1 MLKKMSIKKIIV
13 STTAIILLLVIYL
26 IPSNRKDI
34 DLKNNSIEYNYN
46 NVESTIYLVD
56 SNDYVARTTIP
67 TCKCEGVDLAKDLL
81 EGLVVGGTKNNI
93 IPNGFRSIIP
103 PDVTI
108 KDINLQEN
116 ILTIN
121 FSKEL
126 LEVNDKDEDKMIE
139 SIIYTLT
146 SIDGIDKVIIK
157 VEGEV
162 LNKLPNS
169 KTNIPTVLDKSYGI
183 NKSYDLSN
191 LNDILSYTT
200 YYTSTYNVPDFIL
213 GTYYDS
219 SAKTTTRYAIT
230 FSEQAKYLMRIIN
243 GLGYSFSSTGYLSA
257 LPLLAI
263 TKSMFDIFSPQQTD
277 TENTPFES
285 TYLYRLIMSKM
296 IGGNGYVMTK
306 DDMIELFKMLL
317 DNTFYINDD
326 FIAMHSMNSTTSQI
340 ESITLSNKGQ
350 STLTQSSRD
359 GGDDSQ
365 TNFDDSSLL
374 TSDRLKSI
382 FRIGS
387 LIKANTQIAG
397 RLKEFLRSRFGS
409 SVGDNHDSIIVKT
422 FLTDID
428 VSDIFATAS
437 TTGETSSILGEY
449 GGRAIGKGDGLIK
462 FDSNCFGIFMVLC
475 TIIQRR
481 HYFCGVNPDLLH
493 RQKDEFYNPSF
504 DSLGFSISPKAILNG
519 GRNCVI
525 DNTISTSFGFKP
537 RYLEYK
543 FFKPIVAG
551 DFNRPSQRNTL
562 DAFIGSAYPNNTLT
576 PIYSKNINKPAFR
589 AQLYNYNNI
598 FYEHEDIKIVGDD
611 VNSPYYAAI
620 SDPFIVHSLLNITMH
635 APMLSVGDSFETNE
649 DGKDTV
655 QVDKA

>member
-146 SIDGIDKVIIK
+146 SINGIDKVIIK

-200 YYTSTYNVPDFIL
+200 YYTSTYNDTKYYVPVTKYINSKDSDVVKIIIKEL
-213 GTYYDS
+213 GS
-219 SAKTTTRYAIT
+219 SPIYQTNLM
-230 FSEQAKYLMRIIN
+230 SYLN
-243 GLGYSFSSTGYLSA
+243 ANAVLNDY
-257 LPLLAI
+257 
-263 TKSMFDIFSPQQTD
+263 
-277 TENTPFES
+277 E
-285 TYLYRLIMSKM
+285 
-296 IGGNGYVMTK
+296 
-306 DDMIELFKMLL
+306 L
-317 DNTFYINDD
+317 DNNKLKLNFNELLLNDLDKKNILEEVIYTISLSMNNVYDNLESVSFLVNNEEIYTININD
-326 FIAMHSMNSTTSQI
+326 
-340 ESITLSNKGQ
+340 
-350 STLTQSSRD
+350 
-359 GGDDSQ
+359 
-365 TNFDDSSLL
+365 
-374 TSDRLKSI
+374 
-382 FRIGS
+382 
-387 LIKANTQIAG
+387 IK
-397 RLKEFLRSRFGS
+397 
-409 SVGDNHDSIIVKT
+409 
-422 FLTDID
+422 
-428 VSDIFATAS
+428 
-437 TTGETSSILGEY
+437 
-449 GGRAIGKGDGLIK
+449 
-462 FDSNCFGIFMVLC
+462 
-475 TIIQRR
+475 
-481 HYFCGVNPDLLH
+481 
-493 RQKDEFYNPSF
+493 
-504 DSLGFSISPKAILNG
+504 
-519 GRNCVI
+519 
-525 DNTISTSFGFKP
+525 
-537 RYLEYK
+537 
-543 FFKPIVAG
+543 
-551 DFNRPSQRNTL
+551 
-562 DAFIGSAYPNNTLT
+562 
-576 PIYSKNINKPAFR
+576 
-589 AQLYNYNNI
+589 
-598 FYEHEDIKIVGDD
+598 
-611 VNSPYYAAI
+611 
-620 SDPFIVHSLLNITMH
+620 
-635 APMLSVGDSFETNE
+635 
-649 DGKDTV
+649 
-655 QVDKA
+655 

>member
-1 MLKKMSIKKIIV
+1 MSIKKIIV

-200 YYTSTYNVPDFIL
+200 YYTSTYNDTKYYVPVTKYINSKDSDVVKIIIKEL
-213 GTYYDS
+213 GS
-219 SAKTTTRYAIT
+219 SPIYQTNLM
-230 FSEQAKYLMRIIN
+230 SYLN
-243 GLGYSFSSTGYLSA
+243 ANAVLNDY
-257 LPLLAI
+257 
-263 TKSMFDIFSPQQTD
+263 
-277 TENTPFES
+277 E
-285 TYLYRLIMSKM
+285 
-296 IGGNGYVMTK
+296 
-306 DDMIELFKMLL
+306 L
-317 DNTFYINDD
+317 DNNKLKLNFNELLLNDLDKKNILEEVIYTISLSMNNIYDNLESVSFLVNNEEIYTININD
-326 FIAMHSMNSTTSQI
+326 
-340 ESITLSNKGQ
+340 
-350 STLTQSSRD
+350 
-359 GGDDSQ
+359 
-365 TNFDDSSLL
+365 
-374 TSDRLKSI
+374 
-382 FRIGS
+382 
-387 LIKANTQIAG
+387 IK
-397 RLKEFLRSRFGS
+397 
-409 SVGDNHDSIIVKT
+409 
-422 FLTDID
+422 
-428 VSDIFATAS
+428 
-437 TTGETSSILGEY
+437 
-449 GGRAIGKGDGLIK
+449 
-462 FDSNCFGIFMVLC
+462 
-475 TIIQRR
+475 
-481 HYFCGVNPDLLH
+481 
-493 RQKDEFYNPSF
+493 
-504 DSLGFSISPKAILNG
+504 
-519 GRNCVI
+519 
-525 DNTISTSFGFKP
+525 
-537 RYLEYK
+537 
-543 FFKPIVAG
+543 
-551 DFNRPSQRNTL
+551 
-562 DAFIGSAYPNNTLT
+562 
-576 PIYSKNINKPAFR
+576 
-589 AQLYNYNNI
+589 
-598 FYEHEDIKIVGDD
+598 
-611 VNSPYYAAI
+611 
-620 SDPFIVHSLLNITMH
+620 
-635 APMLSVGDSFETNE
+635 
-649 DGKDTV
+649 
-655 QVDKA
+655 

>member
-200 YYTSTYNVPDFIL
+200 YYTSTYNDTKYYVPVTKYINSKDSDVVKIIIKEL
-213 GTYYDS
+213 GS
-219 SAKTTTRYAIT
+219 SPIYQTN
-230 FSEQAKYLMRIIN
+230 LM
-243 GLGYSFSSTGYLSA
+243 SYLSA
-257 LPLLAI
+257 N
-263 TKSMFDIFSPQQTD
+263 
-277 TENTPFES
+277 TELNDYE
-285 TYLYRLIMSKM
+285 
-296 IGGNGYVMTK
+296 
-306 DDMIELFKMLL
+306 L
-317 DNTFYINDD
+317 DNNKLKLNFNELLLNDLDKKNILEEVIYTISLSMNNIYDNLESVSFLVNNEEIYTININD
-326 FIAMHSMNSTTSQI
+326 
-340 ESITLSNKGQ
+340 
-350 STLTQSSRD
+350 
-359 GGDDSQ
+359 
-365 TNFDDSSLL
+365 
-374 TSDRLKSI
+374 
-382 FRIGS
+382 
-387 LIKANTQIAG
+387 IK
-397 RLKEFLRSRFGS
+397 
-409 SVGDNHDSIIVKT
+409 
-422 FLTDID
+422 
-428 VSDIFATAS
+428 
-437 TTGETSSILGEY
+437 
-449 GGRAIGKGDGLIK
+449 
-462 FDSNCFGIFMVLC
+462 
-475 TIIQRR
+475 
-481 HYFCGVNPDLLH
+481 
-493 RQKDEFYNPSF
+493 
-504 DSLGFSISPKAILNG
+504 
-519 GRNCVI
+519 
-525 DNTISTSFGFKP
+525 
-537 RYLEYK
+537 
-543 FFKPIVAG
+543 
-551 DFNRPSQRNTL
+551 
-562 DAFIGSAYPNNTLT
+562 
-576 PIYSKNINKPAFR
+576 
-589 AQLYNYNNI
+589 
-598 FYEHEDIKIVGDD
+598 
-611 VNSPYYAAI
+611 
-620 SDPFIVHSLLNITMH
+620 
-635 APMLSVGDSFETNE
+635 
-649 DGKDTV
+649 
-655 QVDKA
+655 